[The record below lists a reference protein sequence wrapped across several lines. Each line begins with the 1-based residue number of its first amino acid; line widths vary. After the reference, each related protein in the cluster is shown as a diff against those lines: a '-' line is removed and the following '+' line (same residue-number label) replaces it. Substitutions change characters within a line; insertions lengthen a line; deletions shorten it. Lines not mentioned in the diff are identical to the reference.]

1 MDRRSYHVDPWPP
14 ETGIVGGLDVQ
25 NAELCVDI
33 EWIGTDW
40 KLNDRAK
47 PTQKNKE
54 FRNSARS
61 SMLPCSLGLTG
72 RDLQGGTVMEA
83 IK

>member
-1 MDRRSYHVDPWPP
+1 MCRLYLYYPRDLS
-14 ETGIVGGLDVQ
+14 
-25 NAELCVDI
+25 
-33 EWIGTDW
+33 
-40 KLNDRAK
+40 DRAK
-47 PTQKNKE
+47 PAQKNTE

-72 RDLQGGTVMEA
+72 RDAQGGTTMEA